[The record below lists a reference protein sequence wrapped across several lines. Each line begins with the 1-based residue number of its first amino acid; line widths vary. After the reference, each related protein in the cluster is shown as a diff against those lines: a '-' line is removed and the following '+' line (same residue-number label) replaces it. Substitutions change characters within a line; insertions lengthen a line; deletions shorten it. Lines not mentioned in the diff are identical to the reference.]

1 MRSCRLPV
9 LHVVWS
15 GTFSTQIFASTL
27 HQPFGFVST
36 QFFVVHYLDGSRS
49 PSMVSHAL
57 EIALGRVG
65 RIPECLRVNLFTFKL
80 TLFQLLWWM
89 HGCPRGVCVLCT
101 ATWSLCTLYSHV
113 GLVYSVPPR
122 GACVL
127 CTATW
132 SLCTFALMATSN
144 LNRLLLLLLVLF
156 GWGGLWGVKVADTT
170 LSKIISRYILQLTQK
185 FDDQQGEHRHVNE
198 SSYL

>member
-1 MRSCRLPV
+1 MFMPLVNALSTRSCRLSTRSCRLPV
-9 LHVVWS
+9 LSDLHVVWS
-15 GTFSTQIFASTL
+15 GTFSMQTL
-27 HQPFGFVST
+27 TLLVLSQL
-36 QFFVVHYLDGSRS
+36 VVHYLDRSRS
-49 PSMVSHAL
+49 PSMVSHAV

-65 RIPECLRVNLFTFKL
+65 RLYRILECLRVNLFTFKL

-113 GLVYSVPPR
+113 ELVYSVPPR

-132 SLCTFALMATSN
+132 SLCTFALMAMSN
-144 LNRLLLLLLVLF
+144 LNRLLLVLLVLF
-156 GWGGLWGVKVADTT
+156 GWGGL
-170 LSKIISRYILQLTQK
+170 
-185 FDDQQGEHRHVNE
+185 
-198 SSYL
+198 